1 MITPPKLQH
10 GTLVSGFQGRAAND
24 GAPLPHVI
32 LQDIMD
38 ECLHSFIHD
47 FDQSVRSLLGQMN
60 LDAQLDK
67 QKTRN
72 HDLPDSLRLEVG
84 VGDPIPLQLWQ
95 MAVTSYHDQM
105 LEQDVERFKK
115 INAHLLDDEMAHVLA
130 TSRYNDPDVEHESMK
145 AFSRTYVEDIRVFA
159 LARDLFRQNVQGV
172 DIELDMHQ
180 PAAGF
185 IFPVMIITP
194 SNGVSDLRMLVK
206 NYVDSKQG
214 KRHLTLAPV

>member
-1 MITPPKLQH
+1 MITPPILQK
-10 GTLVSGFQGRAAND
+10 GTLVSGFQGQAAND
-24 GAPLPHVI
+24 DAPLPHVI

-47 FDQSVRSLLGQMN
+47 FDQSMRSLLGEMN
-60 LDAQLDK
+60 LGAQLDK
-67 QKTRN
+67 QNTRSAA
-72 HDLPDSLRLEVG
+72 LPDSLRLEVG

-105 LEQDVERFKK
+105 RQQDVARFKK
-115 INAHLLDDEMAHVLA
+115 LNAHLNDAALTHVLA
-130 TSRYNDPDVEHESMK
+130 TSRYIDPDAEHESMC
-145 AFSRTYVEDIRVFA
+145 AFSRAYAEEIRVFA

-194 SNGVSDLRMLVK
+194 SNGVSDLRLLVK

-214 KRHLTLAPV
+214 KGHLSLAPV

>member
-1 MITPPKLQH
+1 MITPPILQK
-10 GTLVSGFQGRAAND
+10 GVLASGFQGQAAND
-24 GAPLPHVI
+24 GAPLPHVF
-32 LQDIMD
+32 LQDVMD

-47 FDQSVRSLLGQMN
+47 FDQSVRSLLGEMN
-60 LDAQLDK
+60 LGAQLDK
-67 QKTRN
+67 QNTRSSA
-72 HDLPDSLRLEVG
+72 LPDSLRLEVG

-115 INAHLLDDEMAHVLA
+115 INAHLSDSEMAHVLA
-130 TSRYNDPDVEHESMK
+130 TSRYIDPDAEHESMC
-145 AFSRTYVEDIRVFA
+145 AFSRAYVEEIRVFA
-159 LARDLFRQNVQGV
+159 LARDLFRQNIKDV

-180 PAAGF
+180 PATGY

-194 SNGVSDLRMLVK
+194 SNGVSDLRLLVK

-214 KRHLTLAPV
+214 KGHLSLAPA